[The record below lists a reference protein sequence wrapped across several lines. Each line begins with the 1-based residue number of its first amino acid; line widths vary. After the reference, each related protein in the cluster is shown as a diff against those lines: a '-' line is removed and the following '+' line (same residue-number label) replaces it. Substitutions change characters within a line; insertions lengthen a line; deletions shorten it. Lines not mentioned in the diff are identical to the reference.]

1 MSRRNTLSA
10 HLALLR
16 GINVGGKNLLP
27 MKDLT
32 QIFLEAGCSGVRT
45 YIQSGNVIFSASPR
59 LLSSVSGRITAGIS
73 DRFGYQIPVVLRTA
87 EQLAEAIANNPFVN
101 TGADQKMLHV
111 LFLAD
116 EPTSQSIGKLDP
128 DRSPPDA
135 FVVRSREV
143 YLHLPNGAARTKLT
157 NSYFDTRLATVSTGR
172 NWATVLK
179 LLELM
184 QAP

>member
-1 MSRRNTLSA
+1 
-10 HLALLR
+10 
-16 GINVGGKNLLP
+16 
-27 MKDLT
+27 
-32 QIFLEAGCSGVRT
+32 
-45 YIQSGNVIFSASPR
+45 
-59 LLSSVSGRITAGIS
+59 
-73 DRFGYQIPVVLRTA
+73 
-87 EQLAEAIANNPFVN
+87 
-101 TGADQKMLHV
+101 MLHV

-143 YLHLPNGAARTKLT
+143 YLHLPNGAASTKLT
-157 NSYFDTRLATVSTGR
+157 NSYFDTKLATVSTGR